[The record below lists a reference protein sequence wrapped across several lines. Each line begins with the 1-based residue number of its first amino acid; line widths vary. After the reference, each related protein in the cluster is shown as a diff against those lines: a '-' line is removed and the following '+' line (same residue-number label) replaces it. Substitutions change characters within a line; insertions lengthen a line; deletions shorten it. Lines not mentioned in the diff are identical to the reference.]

1 MNEEKKRD
9 KMQPEMESHFDDSG
23 PEVSESLESQA
34 EEELAQVKQQLLRL
48 QADFDNFR
56 RRSAEERLRICEQS
70 QGDLVEALLP
80 VLDHFDLALSHIPQK
95 DTAGMQEAFFDGFN
109 MIRRQL
115 EDVLASYGVKEI
127 KALGEIMDPMYHEAM
142 LRVIK
147 QDCRE
152 GEVLQVLKKGY
163 QMGDRVLRAAQVQ
176 VGYPEE

>member
-9 KMQPEMESHFDDSG
+9 KIQPEMESHFDDSG

-70 QGDLVEALLP
+70 QGDLVESLLP

-95 DTAGMQEAFFDGFN
+95 DTAGMQEAFLTDL
-109 MIRRQL
+109 I
-115 EDVLASYGVKEI
+115 
-127 KALGEIMDPMYHEAM
+127 
-142 LRVIK
+142 
-147 QDCRE
+147 
-152 GEVLQVLKKGY
+152 
-163 QMGDRVLRAAQVQ
+163 
-176 VGYPEE
+176 